1 MNPHEIRRHNAQA
14 WDKAVKRGSRW
25 TKPVSPEAV
34 AAARRGEWQI
44 LLTPSRPVPR
54 VWFPPL
60 EGADVLCLAGGGGQQ
75 GPILAA
81 AGARVIVFDNSPQQL
96 AQDRFVAR
104 REGLTLT
111 TVEGDMCDLSVFEDA
126 SFDLIVH
133 PTSNLFTPDVRPVW
147 REAHR
152 VLRKGGVL
160 LAGFCNPVLYLFDQE
175 LADQGV
181 FQVRHRLPYSDLIS
195 LSEAERSVYIA
206 EGQPLE
212 FGHTLTDQ
220 IGGQLDAGFVL
231 TGFYED
237 VWPGTPLNEFTP
249 TYIATRSVKLSG

>member
-25 TKPVSPEAV
+25 TKPVSPEAI

-81 AGARVIVFDNSPQQL
+81 AGARVTVFDNSPQQL